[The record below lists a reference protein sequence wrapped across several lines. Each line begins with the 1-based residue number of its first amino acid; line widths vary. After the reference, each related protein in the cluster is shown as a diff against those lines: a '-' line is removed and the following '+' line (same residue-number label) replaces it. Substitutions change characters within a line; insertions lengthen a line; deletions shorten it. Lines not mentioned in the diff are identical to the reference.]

1 MSISLNSI
9 NTRVT
14 ALESNGGY
22 PNFSARVSRSLN
34 TEYTESTNGWIHY
47 ITPWSQS
54 PGIFNIVIG
63 GVTVVASGTDAA
75 WSTLSDVIPVK
86 KGVKWKATSGRG
98 SVSVWWIPANKY
110 YLFAVNIIRSLFRK
124 MEVLL

>member
-22 PNFSARVSRSLN
+22 PNFSARVTRNLN
-34 TEYTESTNGWIHY
+34 TEYTESTNGWIQY

-54 PGIFNIVIG
+54 PGIFNITIG

-86 KGVKWKATSGRG
+86 KGVKWKATSRRG
-98 SVSVWWIPANKY
+98 SVSVWWIPANK
-110 YLFAVNIIRSLFRK
+110 
-124 MEVLL
+124 